1 MSASLQD
8 PPTGQKSRVR
18 GIIFMVILV
27 SLGIH
32 VAAGI
37 IAGVVIV
44 ARYLTEP
51 PAVFKA
57 VKDIR
62 IPARDREHRMNMAS
76 YEGAAAK
83 PAFTDKM
90 ASARPTE
97 FALPDIP
104 QMPMDAVTQFDP
116 SGLVA
121 DQVATIGS
129 EAGIG
134 SGYGSGAGGGGSGKG
149 GSAMD
154 FLGLPGT
161 GQRIVLIFDVSA
173 SVTNALEK
181 AGVPMSVIKD
191 KIRDLLKSLSINT
204 TFGIAQFSRQYA
216 FFNPQLVP
224 ASDPNRAAAQA
235 WLDTW
240 FSTGGVLKSNTPNLV
255 PDRVGFTG
263 VLTEAFKLKPD
274 LVYIVGDGSFQRGG
288 GGGEQISFE
297 EINSTLKELQKSLP
311 EPATINF
318 IGVGMRD
325 TNRKEMRR
333 IISTQGGI
341 GRFKELETKE

>member
-1 MSASLQD
+1 MNTSLQE
-8 PPTGQKSRVR
+8 PPPAQKSRVR
-18 GIIFMVILV
+18 GIILIVILV

-32 VAAGI
+32 VLAGI
-37 IAGVVIV
+37 VAGVVIV

-62 IPARDREHRMNMAS
+62 IPAQDREHRMNMAA
-76 YEGAAAK
+76 YEGGAAK

-104 QMPMDAVTQFDP
+104 QMPMDAVTEFDP

-121 DQVATIGS
+121 DQVTSIGS
-129 EAGIG
+129 SAGVG

-161 GQRIVLIFDVSA
+161 GQRVVFIFDVSA

-181 AGVPMSVIKD
+181 AGVPMTVIKD

-216 FFNPQLVP
+216 FFKTELVP
-224 ASDPNRAAAQA
+224 ASDPNRAEAQA

-240 FSTGGVLKSNTPNLV
+240 FSTEGALRPSTPNLV
-255 PDRVGFTG
+255 SDRVGFTG
-263 VLTEAFKLKPD
+263 VLKEAFRLKPD
-274 LVYIVGDGSFQRGG
+274 LVYIVADGSFQRGG
-288 GGGEQISFE
+288 GRGEQIPFD

-318 IGVGMRD
+318 IGVGMHD
-325 TNRKEMRR
+325 NNRKEMRR
-333 IISTQGGI
+333 IISAQGGI
-341 GRFKELETKE
+341 GRFKELEAKQ